1 MMIIKCI
8 KNFFVGIISIIAF
21 LLYAAFFA
29 GMVIT
34 VLIRVSY
41 VSYALYDLYSI
52 WVNNNST
59 ISLLLVLAI
68 MGYVFVGFIL
78 FFICKFVY
86 MLLDGIVMS
95 LSTATTLNYKIHCFH
110 VHISDKI
117 YYSLPGKKDKLARMQ
132 GFRNFEELQNY
143 LHNN

>member
-1 MMIIKCI
+1 MMIIKGI
-8 KNFFVGIISIIAF
+8 KNF
-21 LLYAAFFA
+21 
-29 GMVIT
+29 
-34 VLIRVSY
+34 
-41 VSYALYDLYSI
+41 
-52 WVNNNST
+52 
-59 ISLLLVLAI
+59 
-68 MGYVFVGFIL
+68 FVGFIL

-86 MLLDGIVMS
+86 ILLDGIVMS
-95 LSTATTLNYKIHCFH
+95 LSTATNLNYKIHCFH